1 MWGGGVMPRV
11 AGLNA
16 QENSACRST
25 LGSGAPGSFSLSAI
39 VTVTRASAT
48 ERRETGAKRTP
59 SYPAVSCPS
68 AASWLSACCQNL
80 ALATGRLNGIGSGA
94 DGRPGGS
101 STTRLRV
108 PP

>member
-11 AGLNA
+11 AGLNT

-48 ERRETGAKRTP
+48 ERREGAQVR
-59 SYPAVSCPS
+59 SGHPALPG
-68 AASWLSACCQNL
+68 CQL
-80 ALATGRLNGIGSGA
+80 PVRG
-94 DGRPGGS
+94 
-101 STTRLRV
+101 
-108 PP
+108 